1 MKVKDIM
8 TKEVVSI
15 STETSTKEAA
25 AKMRGKKIG
34 SLLVLDEEEKLV
46 GIVTDRI
53 IALSVVADGLNPKN
67 VLVKDIMSENI
78 ISVSPEMELAKA
90 AKLLEELEIR
100 YLPVT
105 INNKIMGIL
114 SVSDIASFV
123 QDYIECIFVELGSRV
138 EKKKAKD

>member
-8 TKEVVSI
+8 TKEVVSV
-15 STETSTKEAA
+15 STETSAKEAA
-25 AKMRGKKIG
+25 AKMRGEKIG

-53 IALSVVADGLNPKN
+53 IALSVVADGLDPKN

-100 YLPVT
+100 YLPV
-105 INNKIMGIL
+105 IVNNKVMGIL

-123 QDYIECIFVELGSRV
+123 RDYIECIFVELGSRV